1 MLNVHSA
8 QMLAVVINCCSFII
22 SVDLCRFLAFL
33 LNFISK
39 ESRCFLMD
47 FSKFACEIQSQIS
60 NFLRWKFK
68 KNKNK
73 R

>member
-22 SVDLCRFLAFL
+22 SVDLCLFLAFL

-39 ESRCFLMD
+39 DSRCFLMD
-47 FSKFACEIQSQIS
+47 FSNLLVKFNLKSRTFFVGS
-60 NFLRWKFK
+60 S